1 MSRPTVEE
9 VLASVDAL
17 SPQDR
22 RQVRSAL
29 KEDSPEPPTTATV
42 HGAMSGLPVKDMIRE
57 AAWLEQHGEEY
68 AGQWVALDGER
79 LVAAS
84 TNAKDVLAAAR
95 AAGVGDAL
103 IVRVESR
110 DALPFAGF

>member
-1 MSRPTVEE
+1 MSQPTLEE
-9 VLASVDAL
+9 VLADINAL

-29 KEDSPEPPTTATV
+29 NDDSSTLATTAPV
-42 HGAMSGLPVKDMIRE
+42 HRVTCGLPVKDMIRE
-57 AAWLEQHGEEY
+57 GAWLEKHRDEY

-84 TNAKDVLAAAR
+84 ASAKDVLAAAK
-95 AAGVGDAL
+95 AAGVADAL

>member
-1 MSRPTVEE
+1 MSQPTLEE
-9 VLASVDAL
+9 VLAGINAL
-17 SPQDR
+17 SPQDQH
-22 RQVRSAL
+22 QVRSAL
-29 KEDSPEPPTTATV
+29 KEETSKPATTAPG
-42 HGAMSGLPVKDMIRE
+42 HRAKRGLPVKDMIRE
-57 AAWLEQHGEEY
+57 AAWLEQHCEEY

-95 AAGVGDAL
+95 AAGVADAL

>member
-1 MSRPTVEE
+1 MSQPTLEE
-9 VLASVDAL
+9 VLAGIDAL

-29 KEDSPEPPTTATV
+29 KEDSSKPATTAPV
-42 HGAMSGLPVKDMIRE
+42 HRATRGLPVKDMIRE
-57 AAWLEQHGEEY
+57 AAWLEQHREEY
-68 AGQWVALDGER
+68 VGQWVALDGER

-84 TNAKDVLAAAR
+84 ANAKEVLAAAK
-95 AAGVGDAL
+95 AAGVADAL
-103 IVRVESR
+103 IVRVEPR

>member
-1 MSRPTVEE
+1 MSESTLEE
-9 VLASVDAL
+9 VLAGINAL

-22 RQVRSAL
+22 RQVRRAL
-29 KEDSPEPPTTATV
+29 KEDSSQPATAAPVPKATR
-42 HGAMSGLPVKDMIRE
+42 GLPVKDMIRE
-57 AAWLEQHGEEY
+57 AAWLEQHREEY

-84 TNAKDVLAAAR
+84 TNAKEVLAAAR
-95 AAGVGDAL
+95 AAGVADAL

>member
-1 MSRPTVEE
+1 MSEHTLEE
-9 VLASVDAL
+9 VLARIDAL

-22 RQVRSAL
+22 RQLGRTL
-29 KEDSPEPPTTATV
+29 KEDSSKPATTAPV
-42 HGAMSGLPVKDMIRE
+42 HKATRGLPVKDMIRE
-57 AAWLEQHGEEY
+57 AAWLEQHREEY

-84 TNAKDVLAAAR
+84 TNAKDVLAAAK
-95 AAGVGDAL
+95 AAGIADAL

>member
-1 MSRPTVEE
+1 MSQPTLEE
-9 VLASVDAL
+9 VLAGIDAL

-29 KEDSPEPPTTATV
+29 KEDSSKLATTAPV
-42 HGAMSGLPVKDMIRE
+42 HRATQAVPVKDMIRE

-79 LVAAS
+79 LVASS
-84 TNAKDVLAAAR
+84 TNAKDVFAAAK
-95 AAGVGDAL
+95 AAGVADAL
-103 IVRVESR
+103 IVRVGSR
-110 DALPFAGF
+110 EALSFAGF